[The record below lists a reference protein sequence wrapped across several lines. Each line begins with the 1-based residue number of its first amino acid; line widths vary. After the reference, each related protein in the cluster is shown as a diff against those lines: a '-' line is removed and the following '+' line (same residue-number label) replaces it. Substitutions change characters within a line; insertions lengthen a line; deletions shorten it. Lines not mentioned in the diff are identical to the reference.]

1 MFISDENSSRGV
13 KGMKKKKIGI
23 LLAMMMC
30 TVAGVLPVHA
40 GTSYLDVQAGDQY
53 SYPTYKDTGT
63 DFETYYYVTP
73 TTYVGN
79 DIMGR
84 SFSVDG
90 KYSSTITIMYNYPD
104 KYSYEI
110 HGPQV
115 VGGIYY
121 RNGKWQDRTYEPKVG
136 DIIFFDW
143 EGDGTTDHV
152 GIVEKCE
159 NGTVYTVEGNS
170 GDACKQRQYAVGSSN
185 IYGYGIPAY

>member
-104 KYSYEI
+104 KYSSKKFI
-110 HGPQV
+110 
-115 VGGIYY
+115 
-121 RNGKWQDRTYEPKVG
+121 
-136 DIIFFDW
+136 
-143 EGDGTTDHV
+143 
-152 GIVEKCE
+152 
-159 NGTVYTVEGNS
+159 
-170 GDACKQRQYAVGSSN
+170 
-185 IYGYGIPAY
+185 

>member
-30 TVAGVLPVHA
+30 TVAGMLPVHA

-121 RNGKWQDRTYEPKVG
+121 RMFAHCNMAGWHLIGR
-136 DIIFFDW
+136 
-143 EGDGTTDHV
+143 
-152 GIVEKCE
+152 
-159 NGTVYTVEGNS
+159 YT
-170 GDACKQRQYAVGSSN
+170 
-185 IYGYGIPAY
+185 P